1 MEFDIQKYDSIPVK
15 SDIKTTA
22 GQIAQTFSPNEDI
35 IQKIKDNYY
44 FYLGNSKAEDSKVI
58 EKNAKKYQLIKT
70 NNSTYEFLN
79 SYNDIGVQKVLST
92 TKSLNLSS
100 ALSTL
105 REISDIL
112 AISFDADIGTII
124 EV

>member
-1 MEFDIQKYDSIPVK
+1 MEFDIQKYDSVPVK

-44 FYLGNSKAEDSKVI
+44 FYLGNSKVEDSKVI
-58 EKNAKKYQLIKT
+58 EKNAEKYQLIKT
-70 NNSTYEFLN
+70 NNSIYDSLN
-79 SYNDIGVQKVLST
+79 SYNDIGVQKVLSA

-100 ALSTL
+100 VLSTL

>member
-100 ALSTL
+100 ALSTS